1 MKKNAVVLAAGK
13 GTRMKS
19 DLPKVVHEV
28 LGKPMVKCV
37 YDNLKKSGVD
47 RIIPVIGFKKEEIE
61 KVLPSGVEYAV
72 QSEQLGTGHA
82 VMMAEDFLK
91 DEEGITVVLA
101 GDQPLIS
108 EDSIKRVID
117 FQLNNDCGMSLLTA
131 ENPAPFGYGRIIR
144 DEAGNVVKIVEQ
156 KDCTEEEA
164 KTTEVN
170 ISTFCFDNKLLFK
183 YIHEIGTNNAQGEMY
198 LTDLVEIFIKHG
210 HTVGAVKAD
219 SLEETIGINDKVA
232 LAKATNIK
240 KRQVNERLMR
250 DGVTIIDPE
259 NTYVHEDVTVGAG
272 TVIFPGSYIMGESKI
287 GEDCEIKSSY
297 IIDSEVGNGVVV
309 GPFAHLRGHA
319 VIGDDCRIGNFVEV
333 KKSTLGEGTKSAHL
347 TYIGDATVGSN
358 VNFGCG
364 VVTVNYDGKNKF
376 QTVIED
382 DAFVG
387 SNVNLVAPVHVGKG
401 ALLAAGSTISQDVP
415 DDAMSIARSKQTNKE
430 GYAKVLRDKINKR
443 AK

>member
-1 MKKNAVVLAAGK
+1 MKKNAIVLAAGK

-61 KVLPSGVEYAV
+61 KVLPAGIDYAI
-72 QSEQLGTGHA
+72 QAEQLGTGHA
-82 VMMAEDFLK
+82 VLMAEEFLK
-91 DEEGITVVLA
+91 DEEGVTIVLA

-108 EDSIKRVID
+108 DESIQKVID
-117 FQLNNDCGMSLLTA
+117 FQLNNNVGMSLLTA
-131 ENPAPFGYGRIIR
+131 ENPTPFGYGRIIR

-164 KTTEVN
+164 RTTEVN

-210 HTVGAVKAD
+210 HLVGAVKAD

-240 KRQVNERLMR
+240 KRLVNERLMR

-259 NTYVHEDVTVGAG
+259 NTYIHEDVEVGSG
-272 TVIFPGSYIMGESKI
+272 TIVYPGTYIMGESKV
-287 GEDCEIKSSY
+287 GMDCEIKSSY
-297 IIDSEVGNGVVV
+297 IIDSEVGDGVVV

-319 VIGDDCRIGNFVEV
+319 VVKDNCRIGNFVEI
-333 KKSTLGEGTKSAHL
+333 KKSTLDENTKAAHL
-347 TYIGDATVGSN
+347 TYVGDAEVGKN

-364 VVTVNYDGKNKF
+364 VITVNYDGKNKHK
-376 QTVIED
+376 TIIED
-382 DAFVG
+382 NAFIG
-387 SNVNLVAPVHVGKG
+387 SNVNLVAPVTVGEG
-401 ALLAAGSTISQDVP
+401 ALLAAGSTVNKDVP
-415 DDAMSIARSKQTNKE
+415 SDALAIARSKQTNKE
-430 GYAKVLRDKINKR
+430 GYAKVLRDKINKE
-443 AK
+443 A